1 MRRRAVLS
9 NDVSFFLVTK
19 NLVYEKGHISSFIK
33 KIVIFASITVTYKII
48 IFYLV
53 YIIDKIIEEGL
64 IT

>member
-1 MRRRAVLS
+1 M
-9 NDVSFFLVTK
+9 VTK

-64 IT
+64 II